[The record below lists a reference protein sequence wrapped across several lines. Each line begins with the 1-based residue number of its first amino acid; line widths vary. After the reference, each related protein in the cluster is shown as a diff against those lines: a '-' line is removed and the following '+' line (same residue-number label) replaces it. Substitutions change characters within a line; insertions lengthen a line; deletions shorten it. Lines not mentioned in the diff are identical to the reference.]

1 MKKIEI
7 SLNKK
12 QIILLIVN
20 IAFLLAYVIL
30 TVCAHKQTEGLYSQQ
45 EAARWENGKMSYA
58 QVSAFISP
66 GRQTGAEEL
75 ASVRSAIATKLTKDS
90 YSESKTGGRVW
101 IDGYSGEVQAAIRKD
116 TNTLNVTAVGVGG
129 NFFQFHPMELLS
141 GSYISDDDLNNDR
154 VVVDENL
161 AWALYGSNDIVGMQ
175 LWMNNTIYTVAGVV
189 KVPEDGLEKTAYG
202 NSNRIYM
209 PYDQL
214 KTQQDSLSITCYEV
228 VLPNPISNYAYYTV
242 RSAFGFSEEE
252 EEQLDQEENPLC
264 FDNVEI
270 LENSNRFEL
279 MPMLTKLKQWRLRSM
294 RTSSI
299 GYPYWENIARSVE
312 DEGIIFLIFRI
323 LVLICPVVCLAGLLW
338 HMWRHRSWSLKGLC
352 VKGIDRIRE
361 KQEVRREEK
370 LRQEEEDKQFEEVPD
385 EDLDNFE
392 DTGREL
398 VEGTEEAEEYKEAE
412 QESEEEID
420 TEEYIDITP
429 DDSQDSKGESDEE
442 EPELQ
447 AVTDQDL
454 FQE

>member
-7 SLNKK
+7 SWNKK

-20 IAFLLAYVIL
+20 IALLLAYVVL
-30 TVCAHKQTEGLYSQQ
+30 TIVSHKQTEGLLSQQ

-75 ASVRSAIATKLTKDS
+75 ASIRSAIATKLTKDS

-129 NFFQFHPMELLS
+129 NFFHFHPMELLS

-294 RTSSI
+294 RASSI
-299 GYPYWENIARSVE
+299 GYPYWENITRSVE
-312 DEGIIFLIFRI
+312 DEEMILLIFRI
-323 LVLICPVVCLAGLLW
+323 LVLICPVVCLVGLLW
-338 HMWRHRSWSLKGLC
+338 HLWRHRKWTVKGLC
-352 VKGIDRIRE
+352 GKGVDRIRE
-361 KQEVRREEK
+361 KQEARREEK
-370 LRQEEEDKQFEEVPD
+370 LRIAEEEKQLEEDAD

-392 DTGREL
+392 DTDREL
-398 VEGTEEAEEYKEAE
+398 VAGTEAAEEAEQK
-412 QESEEEID
+412 SEEKTD
-420 TEEYIDITP
+420 SEEYIDITP
-429 DDSQDSKGESDEE
+429 DDVEESKEGSDNEE
-442 EPELQ
+442 LQLQ
-447 AVTDQDL
+447 AVTDEEL
-454 FQE
+454 FQK

>member
-7 SLNKK
+7 SWNKK

-20 IAFLLAYVIL
+20 IALLLAYVVL
-30 TVCAHKQTEGLYSQQ
+30 TIVSHKQTEGLLSQQ

-75 ASVRSAIATKLTKDS
+75 ASIRSAIATKLTKDS

-129 NFFQFHPMELLS
+129 NFFHFHPMELLS

-242 RSAFGFSEEE
+242 RSAFGFAEEE

-294 RTSSI
+294 RASSI

-312 DEGIIFLIFRI
+312 DEEMILLIFRI
-323 LVLICPVVCLAGLLW
+323 LVLICPVVCLVGLLW
-338 HMWRHRSWSLKGLC
+338 YLWRHRKWTVKGLC
-352 VKGIDRIRE
+352 GKGVDRIRE
-361 KQEVRREEK
+361 KQEARREEK
-370 LRQEEEDKQFEEVPD
+370 LRIAEEEKQLEEDAD

-392 DTGREL
+392 DTDREL
-398 VEGTEEAEEYKEAE
+398 VAGTEAAEEAEQK
-412 QESEEEID
+412 SEEKTD
-420 TEEYIDITP
+420 SEEYIDITP
-429 DDSQDSKGESDEE
+429 DDSEESKEEVHGE
-442 EPELQ
+442 EPELH

-454 FQE
+454 FQK

>member
-7 SLNKK
+7 SWNKK
-12 QIILLIVN
+12 QIILIIVN
-20 IAFLLAYVIL
+20 IALLLAYVIL
-30 TVCAHKQTEGLYSQQ
+30 TVVSQKQTEGLYSQQ

-141 GSYISDDDLNNDR
+141 GSYISDDDLNQDR

-189 KVPEDGLEKTAYG
+189 KVPEDGLEKIAYG

-214 KTQQDSLSITCYEV
+214 KMQQDSLSITCYEV
-228 VLPNPISNYAYYTV
+228 VLPNPISNYAYYAV

-252 EEQLDQEENPLC
+252 EEQLDQQENPLT

-270 LENSNRFEL
+270 LENTNRFEL
-279 MPMLTKLKQWRLRSM
+279 VPMLTKLKQWRLRSM
-294 RTSSI
+294 RTSSV

-312 DEGIIFLIFRI
+312 DEEIILLIFRI
-323 LVLICPVVCLAGLLW
+323 LVLICPVVCLMGVLW
-338 HMWRHRSWSLKGLC
+338 HLWRHRKWTLKGLMG
-352 VKGIDRIRE
+352 KGMNRIRE
-361 KQEVRREEK
+361 K
-370 LRQEEEDKQFEEVPD
+370 
-385 EDLDNFE
+385 
-392 DTGREL
+392 REL
-398 VEGTEEAEEYKEAE
+398 VAGTEAAEEAEQK
-412 QESEEEID
+412 SEEKTD
-420 TEEYIDITP
+420 SEEYIDITP
-429 DDSQDSKGESDEE
+429 DDSEESKEEVHGE
-442 EPELQ
+442 EPELH

-454 FQE
+454 FQK

>member
-7 SLNKK
+7 SWNKK
-12 QIILLIVN
+12 HIILIIVN
-20 IAFLLAYVIL
+20 IALLLAYVIL
-30 TVCAHKQTEGLYSQQ
+30 TLFAHKQTKGLYSQQ

-90 YSESKTGGRVW
+90 YGESKTGGRVW

-141 GSYISDDDLNNDR
+141 GSYISDEDLNQDR

-189 KVPEDGLEKTAYG
+189 KVPEDGLEKLAYG
-202 NSNRIYM
+202 NSNRIYL

-214 KTQQDSLSITCYEV
+214 KIQQAALSITCYEV
-228 VLPNPISNYAYYTV
+228 VLPNPISNYAYYAV

-252 EEQLDQEENPLC
+252 EEQLDQQQNPLI

-270 LENSNRFEL
+270 LENTNRFEL
-279 MPMLTKLKQWRLRSM
+279 VPMFTKLKQWRLRSM
-294 RTSSI
+294 RTSSV

-312 DEGIIFLIFRI
+312 DEEIIFLIFRI
-323 LVLICPVVCLAGLLW
+323 LVLIFPVVCLARLLW
-338 HMWRHRSWSLKGLC
+338 YLWRHRKWTLKGLLG
-352 VKGIDRIRE
+352 KGMERIRE
-361 KQEVRREEK
+361 KQEARREEK
-370 LRQEEEDKQFEEVPD
+370 LRMAEEDRRLEEDAD

-392 DTGREL
+392 DTDREL
-398 VEGTEEAEEYKEAE
+398 VEGTEAAREYEEKN
-412 QESEEEID
+412 
-420 TEEYIDITP
+420 
-429 DDSQDSKGESDEE
+429 GE
-442 EPELQ
+442 PLELQ
-447 AVTDQDL
+447 SVTDEDL
-454 FQE
+454 FQK

>member
-7 SLNKK
+7 SWNKK
-12 QIILLIVN
+12 QIILIIVN
-20 IAFLLAYVIL
+20 IALLLAYVIL
-30 TVCAHKQTEGLYSQQ
+30 TVVSHKQTEGLYSQQ

-141 GSYISDDDLNNDR
+141 GSYISDDDLNQDR

-161 AWALYGSNDIVGMQ
+161 AWALYGSNDIIGMQ

-189 KVPEDGLEKTAYG
+189 KVPEDGLEKIAYG

-228 VLPNPISNYAYYTV
+228 VLPNPISNYAYYAV

-252 EEQLDQEENPLC
+252 EEQLDQQENPLT

-270 LENSNRFEL
+270 LENTNRFEL
-279 MPMLTKLKQWRLRSM
+279 VPMLTKLKQWRLRSM
-294 RTSSI
+294 RTSSV

-312 DEGIIFLIFRI
+312 DEEIILLIFRI
-323 LVLICPVVCLAGLLW
+323 LVLICPVVCLVGLLW
-338 HMWRHRSWSLKGLC
+338 HLWRHRKWTLKGLMG
-352 VKGIDRIRE
+352 KGMDRIRE
-361 KQEVRREEK
+361 KREVRREEK
-370 LRQEEEDKQFEEVPD
+370 LRMKEEEKQFEEDAD

-392 DTGREL
+392 DTDREL
-398 VEGTEEAEEYKEAE
+398 VAGTETAEEAEQK
-412 QESEEEID
+412 SEEKAD
-420 TEEYIDITP
+420 SEEYIDITP
-429 DDSQDSKGESDEE
+429 DDAEGSEEESNGE
-442 EPELQ
+442 EPELH

-454 FQE
+454 FQK

>member
-7 SLNKK
+7 SWNKK
-12 QIILLIVN
+12 QIILIIVN
-20 IAFLLAYVIL
+20 IALLLAYVIL
-30 TVCAHKQTEGLYSQQ
+30 TVVSQKQTEGLYSQQ

-141 GSYISDDDLNNDR
+141 GSYISDDDLNQDR

-189 KVPEDGLEKTAYG
+189 KVPEDGLEKIAYG

-228 VLPNPISNYAYYTV
+228 VLPNPISNYAYYAV

-252 EEQLDQEENPLC
+252 EEQLDQQENPLT

-270 LENSNRFEL
+270 LENTNRFEL
-279 MPMLTKLKQWRLRSM
+279 VPTLTKLKQWRLRSM
-294 RTSSI
+294 RASSV

-312 DEGIIFLIFRI
+312 DEEIILLIFRI
-323 LVLICPVVCLAGLLW
+323 LVLICPVVCLIGLLW
-338 HMWRHRSWSLKGLC
+338 HLWRHRKWTLKGLMG
-352 VKGIDRIRE
+352 KGMDRIRE
-361 KQEVRREEK
+361 KRKVRREEK
-370 LRQEEEDKQFEEVPD
+370 LRMKEEEKQFEEDAD

-392 DTGREL
+392 DTDREL
-398 VEGTEEAEEYKEAE
+398 VAGTEAAEEAEQK
-412 QESEEEID
+412 SEEKTD
-420 TEEYIDITP
+420 SEEYIDITP
-429 DDSQDSKGESDEE
+429 DDFEESKEEVHGE

-454 FQE
+454 FQK